1 MNNYSAMR
9 ARAGFTLV
17 ELCVVIAVLGILMV
31 IGVTTLL
38 RARMSANESAAVGG
52 LRATATAQFAYLSG
66 CGQGN
71 YATTYVIL
79 GTKPSPTNE
88 GYISPDMGGAVS
100 PSRNGYTFTLQMG
113 AGGAAAAN
121 DCNGNPTQSTYYAT
135 AIPNVP
141 GQTGDRSFAVNQR
154 GGVYQSLTATPP
166 DEPFEPPDQMVQ

>member
-1 MNNYSAMR
+1 MDDHSRMR
-9 ARAGFTLV
+9 ARDGFTLV

-31 IGVTTLL
+31 IGVATLL
-38 RARMSANESAAVGG
+38 RARSAANESSAIAG

-79 GTKPSPTNE
+79 GTKPSANNQ
-88 GYISPDMGGAVS
+88 GYISPDMGAALT
-100 PSRNGYTFTLQMG
+100 PSRNGYTFRLQMG

-121 DCNGNPTQSTYYAT
+121 DCNGNPTQTTYYAAAT
-135 AIPNVP
+135 PNLP

-166 DEPFEPPDQMVQ
+166 DEPFEPPDQLAQ